1 MINSSEVRQEDEVVA
16 PNQLKKL
23 VYSPKKLVV
32 LLKMKKLSHIITIE
46 GFNYCRY
53 RNLNEMSHEISIGR
67 LSVEYKSFKEFL
79 VNDFSLIFS
88 ETKVEKQLSMV
99 IKDVIMQQ
107 NEETL
112 IDYLDSFTLFKH
124 LLQFESD
131 EKEKPVKLFKKYIFI
146 NLITA
151 HFENELVSLRS
162 LKIDKESNIN
172 ELLNS
177 LYFSI
182 ERCEIILSHLRHKEA
197 ASGSHVLFAIDSF
210 SLRTINEE
218 RADKIKPKA
227 TIIVKGPTFN
237 LPSNNVSKIILSYI
251 KVYSQLET
259 HIQAFIINVTNE
271 KLKAL
276 KYHFKEFFIEP
287 DQVTVIITSLTA
299 SISDKRLDSNLIA
312 FNKTIREYL
321 VNDPK
326 FNEAELLT
334 ILRRNNKTTYPLLN
348 LSIDSI
354 NIEVSPVAK
363 VQPTEKSV
371 NEWIDKFELL
381 NEEASRNNTDIRCR
395 RIKAEKL

>member
-1 MINSSEVRQEDEVVA
+1 M
-16 PNQLKKL
+16 
-23 VYSPKKLVV
+23 
-32 LLKMKKLSHIITIE
+32 
-46 GFNYCRY
+46 
-53 RNLNEMSHEISIGR
+53 
-67 LSVEYKSFKEFL
+67 
-79 VNDFSLIFS
+79 
-88 ETKVEKQLSMV
+88 
-99 IKDVIMQQ
+99 
-107 NEETL
+107 
-112 IDYLDSFTLFKH
+112 
-124 LLQFESD
+124 
-131 EKEKPVKLFKKYIFI
+131 
-146 NLITA
+146 
-151 HFENELVSLRS
+151 
-162 LKIDKESNIN
+162 
-172 ELLNS
+172 
-177 LYFSI
+177 
-182 ERCEIILSHLRHKEA
+182 
-197 ASGSHVLFAIDSF
+197 FAIDSF

-321 VNDPK
+321 FNDPK